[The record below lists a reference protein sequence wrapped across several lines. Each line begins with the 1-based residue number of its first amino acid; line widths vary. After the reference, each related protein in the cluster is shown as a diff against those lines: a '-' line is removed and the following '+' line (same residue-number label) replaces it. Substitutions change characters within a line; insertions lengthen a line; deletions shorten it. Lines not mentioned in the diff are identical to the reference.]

1 VENENLKWEMNVEGK
16 EGRSF
21 IARNMCGDKGQAG
34 RQERNISDL
43 EVVAVAASAPF
54 WSCLLADV
62 DPTNQLG
69 RT

>member
-1 VENENLKWEMNVEGK
+1 MGSECGRKRGKLFYSNEHVW
-16 EGRSF
+16 RQ
-21 IARNMCGDKGQAG
+21 RAG
-34 RQERNISDL
+34 RQEKNISEL